1 MMEAW
6 AMILAFMAVVFSI
19 YYYIYK
25 DLNYFKKIGLL
36 YLEPWPLFGNMGQAI
51 FRQKTMIDLTINAYN
66 LHPKAKYV
74 GFFDMSNPV
83 LLIRDPELIKMI
95 AVKSFDNFTDH
106 RGFVDEVHDP
116 LFGKNLFSL
125 KGDRWRETR
134 TMLSPAF
141 TLSKLK
147 GMFKLMN
154 ECGADFT
161 DFLSKLPKDKKTI
174 EMKDVFTRFTNDVI
188 ATCAFGIS
196 MNSMKNPQNEFYVLG
211 RDATNFEGIKS
222 LKFFLIRSFP
232 NIVKLFNIKLISD
245 KIGHFFENV
254 VQEVINTRDQNN
266 IVRAD
271 MIQLMMEARNKKAEI
286 GQELSMM
293 DIVAQ
298 AFIFFLGG
306 FDTVSTAMCFT
317 CHEIGVN
324 PDIQKRLQQ
333 EIDEV
338 IEKTNGNPT
347 YDVINS
353 IQYLDAVISESLRR
367 YPIAIILDRVCNE
380 NFELPASLPGNK
392 PLLLKKGMNV
402 WIPVCAFHLDSKYF
416 EDPYKF
422 DPERFMKRG
431 KEINNSGVYL
441 PFGLGPRMCIGNRFA
456 LLEMKVLI
464 FNLLARCNL
473 KPSTKTQNP
482 IRFSKRGINLTAEKG
497 FWMDLEERKD
507 VHPAV
512 KNFVPNSTNDD
523 DIKSDASINSVINGH
538 AVKA

>member
-1 MMEAW
+1 MDVW
-6 AMILAFMAVVFSI
+6 AMILAFIAVLLSI
-19 YYYIYK
+19 YYYIFK
-25 DLNYFKKIGLL
+25 DLNYFKKIGLP
-36 YLEPWPLFGNMGQAI
+36 YMEPWPLFGNMGPAI

-74 GFFDMSNPV
+74 GFFDMNKPV
-83 LLIRDPELIKMI
+83 LLIRDPELIKII
-95 AVKSFDNFTDH
+95 AVKSFDNFMDH

-116 LFGKNLFSL
+116 FFGKNLFSL
-125 KGDRWRETR
+125 RGDRWRETR

-154 ECGADFT
+154 ECGVDFT
-161 DFLSKLPKDKKTI
+161 DCLLKMTKDKKTI
-174 EMKDVFTRFTNDVI
+174 EMKDVFTRYTNDVI

-196 MNSMKNPQNEFYVLG
+196 MNSMKNPQNEFYILG
-211 RDATNFEGIKS
+211 RDATNFKGIKS

-232 NIVKLFNIKLISD
+232 NIVKLFNIKFISG
-245 KIGHFFENV
+245 KIDHCFEKV
-254 VQEVINTRDQNN
+254 VQAVINAREQNN

-286 GQELSMM
+286 GEELTMM

-298 AFIFFLGG
+298 AFIFYFGG

-324 PDIQKRLQQ
+324 PDIQKRLQR

-347 YDVINS
+347 YDIINS
-353 IQYLDAVISESLRR
+353 MQYLDAVISESLRR
-367 YPIAIILDRVCNE
+367 YPIAIFLDRVCNE
-380 NFELPASLPGNK
+380 DFELPPSLPGSK
-392 PLLLKKGMNV
+392 PLLLKKGMIV
-402 WIPVCAFHLDSKYF
+402 WFPVSAFHLDSKYF

-422 DPERFMKRG
+422 DPERFMKYG
-431 KEINNSGVYL
+431 KEINNSVIYL
-441 PFGLGPRMCIGNRFA
+441 PFGLGPRMCIGSRFV

-473 KPSTKTQNP
+473 KPSVKTQNP
-482 IRFSKRGINLTAEKG
+482 IQLSKREVNLAPEKG
-497 FWMDLEERKD
+497 FWMDLEERKE

-512 KNFVPNSTNDD
+512 KNFVANSITNEGS
-523 DIKSDASINSVINGH
+523 KSDASTNDVTNDH
-538 AVKA
+538 AIKA